1 MRRVGWLLVI
11 CLAGC
16 ADVPQAAIDEDACS
30 SLCRCVAGSPSSV
43 QACTDQCI
51 AVVAPV
57 TPECSACTEAHANT
71 CASMIADC
79 EPLCQP
85 RQNPTP

>member
-1 MRRVGWLLVI
+1 MRWVSCLLVI

-16 ADVPQAAIDEDACS
+16 DDVPQAAIDEDACS
-30 SLCRCVAGSPSSV
+30 SLCRCVAGSPSS
-43 QACTDQCI
+43 QETCTNQCI

-57 TPECSACTEAHANT
+57 SSACATCTATHANT

-85 RQNPTP
+85 RPNPTP